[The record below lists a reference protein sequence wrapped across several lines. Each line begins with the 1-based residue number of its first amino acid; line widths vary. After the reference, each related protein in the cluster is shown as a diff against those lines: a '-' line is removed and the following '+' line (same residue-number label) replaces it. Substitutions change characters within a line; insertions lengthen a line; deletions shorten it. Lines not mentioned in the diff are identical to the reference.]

1 VTRAPPTLQRRL
13 VVLLAAV
20 AFAVIFAVL
29 AVRWARDLEDHL
41 GEWVADEVARRTD
54 GTYRLML
61 SDLSILPLTGSISF
75 DSATVATDTA
85 RNRRRDKPLPTL
97 EWRAHGCRVVGLDL
111 LRMRLRRSFVA
122 RELGCSRAVA
132 RVALPSRPPERRRAA
147 SDSTPAAKLEELARP
162 FGLSSFRIAYVSLP
176 ALSFTLKRPG
186 RRGGTTMLL
195 DRARFEAKDLVFDL
209 TGNPRERRSLS
220 ADQARLWATGLT
232 LRRDNLTE
240 IAIARVEAG
249 LSDSTLRLAGA
260 RHVPSIPE
268 DEWVR
273 RVRVRRDRI
282 RFELDSLRARGVAYR
297 AFIADGDIGIRALEL
312 EGARLD
318 VLTDKRIPRGRHSR
332 HRTPQQ
338 LAASPGPA
346 LLLDSVV
353 VSRGTIM
360 YREREPARERPGHV
374 SFGSVRTTILDLHL
388 PPRGRPLRIQG
399 SGQLM
404 GAGLL
409 TVLAT
414 VPLDAPDFRYQLAG
428 RLKGMPVTAFNR
440 FLAENESFE
449 FDDGWIEG
457 ITFRQTSRGGR
468 ATTMLTPRY
477 RDLSVEPTDDGG
489 GVIGS
494 VSRAV
499 NELFADAFVVRSRNP
514 DEDGENLRTARTVR
528 RYNPTQ
534 NWTRFLWLGLRD
546 ALKEA
551 VKE

>member
-1 VTRAPPTLQRRL
+1 V
-13 VVLLAAV
+13 
-20 AFAVIFAVL
+20 
-29 AVRWARDLEDHL
+29 W
-41 GEWVADEVARRTD
+41 
-54 GTYRLML
+54 
-61 SDLSILPLTGSISF
+61 
-75 DSATVATDTA
+75 
-85 RNRRRDKPLPTL
+85 
-97 EWRAHGCRVVGLDL
+97 
-111 LRMRLRRSFVA
+111 
-122 RELGCSRAVA
+122 
-132 RVALPSRPPERRRAA
+132 
-147 SDSTPAAKLEELARP
+147 
-162 FGLSSFRIAYVSLP
+162 
-176 ALSFTLKRPG
+176 
-186 RRGGTTMLL
+186 
-195 DRARFEAKDLVFDL
+195 
-209 TGNPRERRSLS
+209 
-220 ADQARLWATGLT
+220 
-232 LRRDNLTE
+232 
-240 IAIARVEAG
+240 
-249 LSDSTLRLAGA
+249 
-260 RHVPSIPE
+260 
-268 DEWVR
+268 
-273 RVRVRRDRI
+273 VRRDRI

-318 VLTDKRIPRGRHSR
+318 VLSDKRIPRGRHSR

-338 LAASPGPA
+338 LAAGPGPA

-353 VSRGTIM
+353 VSRGTIV
-360 YREREPARERPGHV
+360 YREREPDRERPGHV

-388 PPRGRPLRIQG
+388 PPRGRPLRIRG
-399 SGQLM
+399 SAQLM

-414 VPLDAPDFRYQLAG
+414 VPLDAPDFRYELAG

-494 VSRAV
+494 VSRAL

-528 RYNPTQ
+528 RYNPSQ
-534 NWTRFLWLGLRD
+534 NWTQFLWLGLRD
-546 ALKEA
+546 ALEEA